1 MPRLWLINQFANT
14 PDLPGHTRQ
23 YEVAAGLV
31 QAGWDVTVLASDFNL
46 TQRRYRRL
54 TGLRLWASERP
65 VGICWTWL
73 WATPYRRND
82 GWRQLN
88 MLSFCVHLV
97 LHLVPRVLW
106 GRLRGTAPDVVLAS
120 SPQLPAAWTCL
131 WIARL
136 LRIPYVVE
144 IRDLWPQVL
153 IDQGGKR
160 LDSPMV
166 RLLAAME
173 RQVYAGA
180 QTVVVLAEGAQS
192 YVRQRG
198 ARRTAWLPNGP
209 DLNQFAAQPL
219 PADDA
224 VFAVLYAG
232 AHGEANGLEHV
243 IEAARLLE
251 QREPG
256 RFSFQFVG
264 DGPEKAAL
272 MRQASGLA
280 NVVFEPP
287 ISKQQMPARMAA
299 ADAVLLSL
307 KDVPLFRYGVSP
319 NKLYDAYAL
328 GRPVITTA
336 PGAINT
342 EVEQNHLG
350 ATASPGNAQ
359 ALAVAVAELAALPR
373 SERVA
378 MGRRSRQLAERVYGR
393 QRVNARYDAL
403 LRQVIAAGAR

>member
-14 PDLPGHTRQ
+14 PHLPGHTRQ

-31 QAGWDVTVLASDFNL
+31 QAGWQVEVFASDFNL

-54 TGLRLWASERP
+54 KGWRLWAAEQP
-65 VGICWTWL
+65 AGIRWTWL
-73 WATPYRRND
+73 WASPYRRND

-88 MLSFCVHLV
+88 MLSFCAHLV
-97 LHLVPRVLW
+97 LKLVPRGLW

-131 WIARL
+131 WIARVL
-136 LRIPYVVE
+136 GCPFVVE

-160 LDSPMV
+160 PDNPML
-166 RLLAAME
+166 RLLAVME

-180 QTVVVLAEGAQS
+180 QTVVVLAEGAQA
-192 YVRQRG
+192 YVQQRG

-209 DLNQFAAQPL
+209 DLEKFAAQPL
-219 PADDA
+219 PPDDT

-232 AHGEANGLEHV
+232 AHGEANALEHV

-251 QREPG
+251 QRHPG
-256 RFSFQFVG
+256 RFCIALVG

-272 MRQASGLA
+272 MRQASGLV

-287 ISKQQMPARMAA
+287 IPKQQMPVRMAA

-328 GRPVITTA
+328 GRPVITTV
-336 PGAINT
+336 PGSIQA
-342 EVEQNHLG
+342 EVEHHRLG
-350 ATASPGNAQ
+350 VTAPPGDPQ
-359 ALAVAVAELAALPR
+359 ALAAAVAALAALPPG
-373 SERVA
+373 EREA
-378 MGRRSRQLAERVYGR
+378 MGRRGRALAERIYGR
-393 QRVNARYDAL
+393 QRVIAGFDTL
-403 LRQVIAAGAR
+403 LRQVIAP